1 MKSIHQIVLD
11 EYFEPAAGRAV
22 RVTLAFVLPLIW
34 GMVTHNMAPAVW
46 ISITAQILS
55 NVTIQGS
62 YPLKLLILSGSVLAC
77 AVCGALGTLA
87 GHHWLVAAVLMMMLA
102 FLGGFVRQSGNY
114 GPGITIGV
122 LLIYLLA
129 LDHPGNG
136 VLAGEMFAWILI
148 GGILALLFTLLAWMF
163 VPFSPFRRSI
173 ALTWKALADWLTAFE
188 RTGENV
194 SSEKNPV
201 NSLDEKELLLRN
213 ELNSSMEL
221 LSRKQALAHAKQNR
235 YSFRL
240 VELRR
245 MASESGNTVSSLQTL
260 EEAVRNHIGF
270 PEESFRNMINNL
282 AQAARRIAV
291 SILTHRPEDIYAAR
305 LSIKKSKQSI
315 TLWRKDTE
323 EKALTESLIPMNES
337 LNKLISIFEEAQ
349 TLIEKA
355 FPSKGNMTFFLR
367 NFLTGATI
375 PQQVP
380 WVRFEFNARS
390 FTFRFALRLAL
401 GMGTGIAVYKL
412 FHIPHGYW
420 IAMTVMIVLQP
431 EFGATLKKA
440 FRRMKGTVLGVIA
453 GTLIF
458 LFHFPLPVNVAIV
471 TVCSFLMTWYL
482 LRNYAVAA
490 FFITIMVIALF
501 HLLEPVTWQLGGIR
515 LINTLVGCG
524 LALLGGFAFWPLWEK
539 YRFPLLIY
547 NAIDANRIYLDK
559 IKSALEKGEKKSF
572 NDFIKVRR
580 EAEMTNNNAFLSLRR
595 MEEEPGKEQQNLPQ
609 FFIITGHSVRIT
621 RLLNTLNQ
629 QIILQEN
636 PEPKLWIAG
645 YISNIDTILKKA
657 GNIFENNSS
666 YDVKNISPDKQT
678 NISASFRLPKNSSDK
693 TDVFTDT
700 ATALLNKI
708 ASEATGMTNTAEEIS
723 GHLDK

>member
-1 MKSIHQIVLD
+1 MKSIHQIVLN

-34 GMVTHNMAPAVW
+34 GMVTGNMAPAVW
-46 ISITAQILS
+46 ICITAQILS

-62 YPLKLLILSGSVLAC
+62 YPLKLLILSGGVLAC

-87 GHHWLVAAVLMMMLA
+87 GHHWLVAAVLMAILA

-129 LDHPGNG
+129 LDHPGDS

-148 GGILALLFTLLAWMF
+148 GGVLALLFTLLAWMF

-173 ALTWKALADWLTAFE
+173 ALTWKALADWLDIFE
-188 RTGENV
+188 EANETG
-194 SSEKNPV
+194 SSENSSV
-201 NSLDEKELLLRN
+201 TSLDEKELLLRN

-245 MASESGNTVSSLQTL
+245 MASEAGNALSSLQTL
-260 EEAVRNHIGF
+260 KESVSDLAGF
-270 PEESFRNMINNL
+270 PEELFHHLTGNL
-282 AQAARRIAV
+282 AQVARRIAI
-291 SILTHRPEDIYAAR
+291 SIITHRPEDIYAAG
-305 LSIKKSKQSI
+305 LSIKKSRQSI
-315 TLWRKDTE
+315 ALWQKEIDG
-323 EKALTESLIPMNES
+323 KLLTAPLIPMSES
-337 LNKLISIFEEAQ
+337 LNKLINVFEDAQ
-349 TLIEKA
+349 MLIEKA

-380 WVRFEFNARS
+380 WVRFEFNFRS

-401 GMGTGIAVYKL
+401 GMGIGIAVYKY

-431 EFGATLKKA
+431 EFGATIKKA
-440 FRRMKGTVLGVIA
+440 FHRMKGTVLGVVV

-471 TVCSFLMTWYL
+471 TVCSLLMTWYIL
-482 LRNYAVAA
+482 KNYAVAA

-501 HLLEPVTWQLGGIR
+501 HLIEPVTWQLGGIR
-515 LINTLVGCG
+515 LINTLAGCG

-547 NAIDANRIYLDK
+547 QAIDANRKYLDK
-559 IKSALEKGEKKSF
+559 IKNALEKGEKKSF
-572 NDFIKVRR
+572 NDFIRVRR
-580 EAEMTNNNAFLSLRR
+580 EAEMTNNNAFQSLRR
-595 MEEEPGKEQQNLPQ
+595 MEEEPGKEQQNLQQ
-609 FFIITGHSVRIT
+609 FYIITGHSVRIT

-629 QIILQEN
+629 QIILQQN
-636 PEPKLWIAG
+636 PAPMPWINS
-645 YISNIDTILKKA
+645 YISGIDNSLQRTE
-657 GNIFENNSS
+657 NIFGNNTSG
-666 YDVKNISPDKQT
+666 DLKNIPVNRKDVRSGEV
-678 NISASFRLPKNSSDK
+678 RPKSYPGK
-693 TDVFTDT
+693 KDVFTET
-700 ATALLNKI
+700 ILSLLNKI
-708 ASEATGMTNTAEEIS
+708 AGEATGMNSTTEEIS
-723 GHLDK
+723 DHLK